1 MIISMTKKLI
11 LRSPLKSILTIIF
24 SISIIIFIG
33 LYINNIKTLET
44 SLRKLSQT
52 IPVTGEICDISGSKT
67 TGLEIDERKGNQII
81 SSQYVVQAKYT
92 IQVVASNINNQ
103 NNISTT
109 LMGCNSID
117 ALPLL
122 YDDNIDFMSGNDSS
136 FLTDDKNNCIVEAEF
151 AKQNNMKVRL
161 HTLIWHKH
169 FPKILANC
177 SKDQIITF
185 LDSYFSYIANRYD
198 TNIFYTIDVLNEI
211 VADINSEEFKQG
223 NVLRNSKW
231 KEKLGDDYYITILK
245 LARQNFPNSNL
256 TYNEYDETNK
266 QKRDKMISIIND
278 IKQEETKT
286 DTILLDSIG
295 LQSHYHEYTTDE
307 EIKAT
312 YTDLSQTRKNLQV
325 SEMDITKINIQN
337 SFASQMA
344 TIFVISAAN
353 VTGLPISATQVVT
366 SSVMG
371 VGTEKTPKGVNWTIT
386 GCIAAAWLITIPAS
400 ALIGAVMF
408 KILILI

>member
-1 MIISMTKKLI
+1 MIISMTRKLI

-44 SLRKLSQT
+44 SLKKLSQT

-151 AKQNNMKVRL
+151 AKQNNIVL
-161 HTLIWHKH
+161 G
-169 FPKILANC
+169 
-177 SKDQIITF
+177 QEITF
-185 LDSYFSYIANRYD
+185 SLSIYKYDSGVYLTDNIDNIKMNVIGIYD
-198 TNIFYTIDVLNEI
+198 YNSATNTSIIVPVKSLARLVKESGNEVFYDSLKFELKDPGKLN
-211 VADINSEEFKQG
+211 EFKQDVKNIGFSNINSQSVQSVAG
-223 NVLRNSKW
+223 NSLIVYDNIYIENASNILDALQMYRLFEIPFIILMFVLYVLVIFLLIK
-231 KEKLGDDYYITILK
+231 
-245 LARQNFPNSNL
+245 
-256 TYNEYDETNK
+256 NK
-266 QKRDKMISIIND
+266 QLEMAISLSLGQSKKAVNFNLFLEIEILSILGCLLGVLALVLITDIEIFSLLMIFFGFLILSILGIMFVIKLLMNFD
-278 IKQEETKT
+278 IMQLLSKT
-286 DTILLDSIG
+286 D
-295 LQSHYHEYTTDE
+295 
-307 EIKAT
+307 
-312 YTDLSQTRKNLQV
+312 
-325 SEMDITKINIQN
+325 
-337 SFASQMA
+337 
-344 TIFVISAAN
+344 
-353 VTGLPISATQVVT
+353 
-366 SSVMG
+366 
-371 VGTEKTPKGVNWTIT
+371 
-386 GCIAAAWLITIPAS
+386 
-400 ALIGAVMF
+400 
-408 KILILI
+408 

>member
-81 SSQYVVQAKYT
+81 FSQYVVQAKYT
-92 IQVVASNINNQ
+92 IQVVANNINNQ

-151 AKQNNMKVRL
+151 AKQNNIVL
-161 HTLIWHKH
+161 G
-169 FPKILANC
+169 
-177 SKDQIITF
+177 QEITF
-185 LDSYFSYIANRYD
+185 SLSIYKYDSGVYLTENIDNIKMNVIGIYD
-198 TNIFYTIDVLNEI
+198 YNSATNTSIIVPVKSLARLVKESGNEVFYDSLKFELKDPGKLN
-211 VADINSEEFKQG
+211 EFKQDVKNIGFSNINSQSVQSVAG
-223 NVLRNSKW
+223 NSLIVYDNIYIENASNILDALQMYRLFEIPFIILMFVLYVLVIFLLIK
-231 KEKLGDDYYITILK
+231 
-245 LARQNFPNSNL
+245 
-256 TYNEYDETNK
+256 NK
-266 QKRDKMISIIND
+266 QLEMAISLSLGQSKKAVNFNLFLEIEILSILGCLLGVLALALITDIEIFSLLMIFFGFLILSILGIMLVIKLLMNFD
-278 IKQEETKT
+278 IMQLLSKT
-286 DTILLDSIG
+286 D
-295 LQSHYHEYTTDE
+295 
-307 EIKAT
+307 
-312 YTDLSQTRKNLQV
+312 
-325 SEMDITKINIQN
+325 
-337 SFASQMA
+337 
-344 TIFVISAAN
+344 
-353 VTGLPISATQVVT
+353 
-366 SSVMG
+366 
-371 VGTEKTPKGVNWTIT
+371 
-386 GCIAAAWLITIPAS
+386 
-400 ALIGAVMF
+400 
-408 KILILI
+408 

>member
-44 SLRKLSQT
+44 SLKKLSQT

-151 AKQNNMKVRL
+151 AKQNNIVL
-161 HTLIWHKH
+161 G
-169 FPKILANC
+169 
-177 SKDQIITF
+177 QEITF
-185 LDSYFSYIANRYD
+185 SLSIYKYDSGVYLTENIDNIKMNVIGIYD
-198 TNIFYTIDVLNEI
+198 YNSATNTSIIVPVKSLARLVKESGNEVFYDSLKFELKDPGKLN
-211 VADINSEEFKQG
+211 EFKQDVKNIGFSNINSQSVQSVAG
-223 NVLRNSKW
+223 NSLIVYDNIYIENASNILDALQMYRLFEIPFIILMFVLYVLVIFLLIK
-231 KEKLGDDYYITILK
+231 
-245 LARQNFPNSNL
+245 
-256 TYNEYDETNK
+256 NK
-266 QKRDKMISIIND
+266 QLEMAISLSLGQSKKAVNFNLFLEIEILSILGCLLGVLALVLITDIEIFSLLMIFFGFLILSILGIMLVIKLLMNFD
-278 IKQEETKT
+278 IMQLLSKT
-286 DTILLDSIG
+286 D
-295 LQSHYHEYTTDE
+295 
-307 EIKAT
+307 
-312 YTDLSQTRKNLQV
+312 
-325 SEMDITKINIQN
+325 
-337 SFASQMA
+337 
-344 TIFVISAAN
+344 
-353 VTGLPISATQVVT
+353 
-366 SSVMG
+366 
-371 VGTEKTPKGVNWTIT
+371 
-386 GCIAAAWLITIPAS
+386 
-400 ALIGAVMF
+400 
-408 KILILI
+408 

>member
-1 MIISMTKKLI
+1 MIISMTRKLI

-151 AKQNNMKVRL
+151 AKQNNIVL
-161 HTLIWHKH
+161 G
-169 FPKILANC
+169 
-177 SKDQIITF
+177 QEITF
-185 LDSYFSYIANRYD
+185 SLSIYKYDSGVYLTDNIDNIKMNVIGIYD
-198 TNIFYTIDVLNEI
+198 YNSATNTSIIVPVKSLARLVKESGNEVFYDSLKFELKDPGKLN
-211 VADINSEEFKQG
+211 EFKQDVKNIGFSNINSQSVQSVAG
-223 NVLRNSKW
+223 NSLIVYDNIYIENASNILDALQMYRLFEIPFIILMFVLYVLVIFLLIK
-231 KEKLGDDYYITILK
+231 
-245 LARQNFPNSNL
+245 
-256 TYNEYDETNK
+256 NK
-266 QKRDKMISIIND
+266 QLEMAISLSLGQSKKAVNFNLFLEIEILSILGCLLGVLALALITDIEIFSLLMIFFGFLILSILGIMLVIKLLMNFD
-278 IKQEETKT
+278 IMQLLSKT
-286 DTILLDSIG
+286 D
-295 LQSHYHEYTTDE
+295 
-307 EIKAT
+307 
-312 YTDLSQTRKNLQV
+312 
-325 SEMDITKINIQN
+325 
-337 SFASQMA
+337 
-344 TIFVISAAN
+344 
-353 VTGLPISATQVVT
+353 
-366 SSVMG
+366 
-371 VGTEKTPKGVNWTIT
+371 
-386 GCIAAAWLITIPAS
+386 
-400 ALIGAVMF
+400 
-408 KILILI
+408 

>member
-81 SSQYVVQAKYT
+81 SSQYIVQAKYT
-92 IQVVASNINNQ
+92 IQVVANNINNQ

-151 AKQNNMKVRL
+151 AKQNNIVL
-161 HTLIWHKH
+161 G
-169 FPKILANC
+169 
-177 SKDQIITF
+177 QEITF
-185 LDSYFSYIANRYD
+185 SLSIYKYDSGVYLTDNIDNVKMNVIGIYD
-198 TNIFYTIDVLNEI
+198 YNSATNTSIIVPVKSLARLVKESGNEVFYDSLKFELKDPGKLN
-211 VADINSEEFKQG
+211 EFKQDVKSIGFSNINSQSVQSVAG
-223 NVLRNSKW
+223 NSLIVYDNIYIENASNILDALQMYRLFEIPFIILMFVLYVLVIFLLIK
-231 KEKLGDDYYITILK
+231 
-245 LARQNFPNSNL
+245 
-256 TYNEYDETNK
+256 NK
-266 QKRDKMISIIND
+266 QLEMAISLSLGQSKKAVNFNLFLEIEILSILGCLLGVLALVLITDIEIFSLLMIFFGFLILSILGIMLVIKLLMNFD
-278 IKQEETKT
+278 IMQLLSKT
-286 DTILLDSIG
+286 D
-295 LQSHYHEYTTDE
+295 
-307 EIKAT
+307 
-312 YTDLSQTRKNLQV
+312 
-325 SEMDITKINIQN
+325 
-337 SFASQMA
+337 
-344 TIFVISAAN
+344 
-353 VTGLPISATQVVT
+353 
-366 SSVMG
+366 
-371 VGTEKTPKGVNWTIT
+371 
-386 GCIAAAWLITIPAS
+386 
-400 ALIGAVMF
+400 
-408 KILILI
+408 

>member
-151 AKQNNMKVRL
+151 AKQNNIVL
-161 HTLIWHKH
+161 G
-169 FPKILANC
+169 
-177 SKDQIITF
+177 QEITF
-185 LDSYFSYIANRYD
+185 SLSIYKYDSGVYLTDNIDNIKMNVIGIYD
-198 TNIFYTIDVLNEI
+198 YNSATNTSIIVPVKSLARLVKESGNEVFYDSLKFELKDPGKLN
-211 VADINSEEFKQG
+211 EFKQDVKNIGFSNINSQSVQSVAG
-223 NVLRNSKW
+223 NSLIVYDNIYIENASNILDALQMYRLFEIPFIILMFVLYVLVIFLLIK
-231 KEKLGDDYYITILK
+231 
-245 LARQNFPNSNL
+245 
-256 TYNEYDETNK
+256 NK
-266 QKRDKMISIIND
+266 QLEMAISLSLGQSKKAVNFNLFLEIEILSILGCLLGVLALALITDIEIFSLLMIFFGFLILSILGIMLVIKLLMNFD
-278 IKQEETKT
+278 IMQLLSKT
-286 DTILLDSIG
+286 D
-295 LQSHYHEYTTDE
+295 
-307 EIKAT
+307 
-312 YTDLSQTRKNLQV
+312 
-325 SEMDITKINIQN
+325 
-337 SFASQMA
+337 
-344 TIFVISAAN
+344 
-353 VTGLPISATQVVT
+353 
-366 SSVMG
+366 
-371 VGTEKTPKGVNWTIT
+371 
-386 GCIAAAWLITIPAS
+386 
-400 ALIGAVMF
+400 
-408 KILILI
+408 

>member
-1 MIISMTKKLI
+1 MIISMTRKLI

-44 SLRKLSQT
+44 SLKKLSQT

-151 AKQNNMKVRL
+151 AKQNNIVL
-161 HTLIWHKH
+161 G
-169 FPKILANC
+169 
-177 SKDQIITF
+177 QEITF
-185 LDSYFSYIANRYD
+185 SLSIYKYDSGVYLTDNIDNIKMNVIGIYD
-198 TNIFYTIDVLNEI
+198 YNSATNTSIIVPAKSLARLVKESGNEVFYDSLKFELKDPGKLN
-211 VADINSEEFKQG
+211 EFKQDVKNIGFSNINSQSVQSVAG
-223 NVLRNSKW
+223 NSLIVYDNIYIENASNILDALQMYRLFEIPFIILMFVLYVLVIFLLIK
-231 KEKLGDDYYITILK
+231 
-245 LARQNFPNSNL
+245 
-256 TYNEYDETNK
+256 NK
-266 QKRDKMISIIND
+266 QLEMAISLSLGQSKKAVNFNLFLEIEILSILGCLLGVLALALITDIEIFSLLMIFFGFLILSILGIMLVIKLLMNFD
-278 IKQEETKT
+278 IMQLLSKT
-286 DTILLDSIG
+286 D
-295 LQSHYHEYTTDE
+295 
-307 EIKAT
+307 
-312 YTDLSQTRKNLQV
+312 
-325 SEMDITKINIQN
+325 
-337 SFASQMA
+337 
-344 TIFVISAAN
+344 
-353 VTGLPISATQVVT
+353 
-366 SSVMG
+366 
-371 VGTEKTPKGVNWTIT
+371 
-386 GCIAAAWLITIPAS
+386 
-400 ALIGAVMF
+400 
-408 KILILI
+408 

>member
-44 SLRKLSQT
+44 SLKKLSQT

-103 NNISTT
+103 NDISTT

-151 AKQNNMKVRL
+151 AKQNNIVL
-161 HTLIWHKH
+161 G
-169 FPKILANC
+169 
-177 SKDQIITF
+177 QEITF
-185 LDSYFSYIANRYD
+185 SLSIYKYDSGVYLTDNIDNIKMNVIGIYD
-198 TNIFYTIDVLNEI
+198 YNSATNTSIIVPVKSLARLVKESGNEVFYDSLKFELKDPGKLN
-211 VADINSEEFKQG
+211 EFKQDVKNIGFSNINSQSVQSVAG
-223 NVLRNSKW
+223 NSLIVYDNIYIENASNILDALQMYRLFEIPFIILMFVLYVLVIFLLIK
-231 KEKLGDDYYITILK
+231 
-245 LARQNFPNSNL
+245 
-256 TYNEYDETNK
+256 NK
-266 QKRDKMISIIND
+266 QLEMAISLSLGQSKKAVNFNLFLEIEILSILGCLLGVLALALITDIEIFSLLMIFFGFLILSILGIMLVIKLLMNFD
-278 IKQEETKT
+278 IMQLLSKT
-286 DTILLDSIG
+286 D
-295 LQSHYHEYTTDE
+295 
-307 EIKAT
+307 
-312 YTDLSQTRKNLQV
+312 
-325 SEMDITKINIQN
+325 
-337 SFASQMA
+337 
-344 TIFVISAAN
+344 
-353 VTGLPISATQVVT
+353 
-366 SSVMG
+366 
-371 VGTEKTPKGVNWTIT
+371 
-386 GCIAAAWLITIPAS
+386 
-400 ALIGAVMF
+400 
-408 KILILI
+408 

>member
-151 AKQNNMKVRL
+151 AKQNNIVL
-161 HTLIWHKH
+161 G
-169 FPKILANC
+169 
-177 SKDQIITF
+177 QEITF
-185 LDSYFSYIANRYD
+185 SLSIYKYDSGVYLTDNIDNIKMNVIGIYD
-198 TNIFYTIDVLNEI
+198 YNSATNTSIIVPVKSLARLLKESGNEVFYDSLKFELKDPGKLN
-211 VADINSEEFKQG
+211 EFKQDVKNIGFSNINSQSVQSVAG
-223 NVLRNSKW
+223 NSLIVYDNIYIENASNILDALQMYRLFEIPFIILMFVLYVLVIFLLIK
-231 KEKLGDDYYITILK
+231 
-245 LARQNFPNSNL
+245 
-256 TYNEYDETNK
+256 NK
-266 QKRDKMISIIND
+266 QLEMAISLSLGQTKKAVNFNLFLEIEILSILGCLLGVLALVLITDIEIFSLLMIFFGFLILSILGIMLVIKLLMNFD
-278 IKQEETKT
+278 IMQLLSKT
-286 DTILLDSIG
+286 D
-295 LQSHYHEYTTDE
+295 
-307 EIKAT
+307 
-312 YTDLSQTRKNLQV
+312 
-325 SEMDITKINIQN
+325 
-337 SFASQMA
+337 
-344 TIFVISAAN
+344 
-353 VTGLPISATQVVT
+353 
-366 SSVMG
+366 
-371 VGTEKTPKGVNWTIT
+371 
-386 GCIAAAWLITIPAS
+386 
-400 ALIGAVMF
+400 
-408 KILILI
+408 

>member
-1 MIISMTKKLI
+1 MIISMTRKLI

-151 AKQNNMKVRL
+151 AKQNNIVL
-161 HTLIWHKH
+161 G
-169 FPKILANC
+169 
-177 SKDQIITF
+177 QEITF
-185 LDSYFSYIANRYD
+185 SLSIYKYDSGVYLTDNIDNIKMNVIGIYD
-198 TNIFYTIDVLNEI
+198 YNSATNTSIIVPVKSLARLVKESGNEVFYDSLKFELKDPGKLN
-211 VADINSEEFKQG
+211 EFKQDVKNIGFSNINSQSVQSVAG
-223 NVLRNSKW
+223 NSLIVYDNIYIENASNILDALQMYRLFEIPFIILMFVLYVLVIFLLIK
-231 KEKLGDDYYITILK
+231 
-245 LARQNFPNSNL
+245 
-256 TYNEYDETNK
+256 NK
-266 QKRDKMISIIND
+266 QLEMAISLSLGQSKKAVNFNLFLEIEILSILGCLLGVLALVLITDIEIFSLLMIFFGFLILSILGIMLVIKLLMNFD
-278 IKQEETKT
+278 IMQLLSKT
-286 DTILLDSIG
+286 D
-295 LQSHYHEYTTDE
+295 
-307 EIKAT
+307 
-312 YTDLSQTRKNLQV
+312 
-325 SEMDITKINIQN
+325 
-337 SFASQMA
+337 
-344 TIFVISAAN
+344 
-353 VTGLPISATQVVT
+353 
-366 SSVMG
+366 
-371 VGTEKTPKGVNWTIT
+371 
-386 GCIAAAWLITIPAS
+386 
-400 ALIGAVMF
+400 
-408 KILILI
+408 

>member
-81 SSQYVVQAKYT
+81 SSQYIVQAKYT
-92 IQVVASNINNQ
+92 IQVVANNINNQ

-151 AKQNNMKVRL
+151 AKQNNIVL
-161 HTLIWHKH
+161 G
-169 FPKILANC
+169 
-177 SKDQIITF
+177 QEITF
-185 LDSYFSYIANRYD
+185 SLSIYKYDSGVYLTDNIDNIKMNVIGIYD
-198 TNIFYTIDVLNEI
+198 YNSATNTSIIVPVKSLARLLKESGNEVFYDSLKFELKDPGKLN
-211 VADINSEEFKQG
+211 EFKQDVKNIGFSNINSQSVQSVAG
-223 NVLRNSKW
+223 NSLIVYDNIYIENASNILDALQMYRLFEIPFIILMFVLYVLVIFLLIK
-231 KEKLGDDYYITILK
+231 
-245 LARQNFPNSNL
+245 
-256 TYNEYDETNK
+256 NK
-266 QKRDKMISIIND
+266 QLEMAISLSLGQTKKAVNFNLFLEIEILSILGCLLGVLALVLITDIEIFSLLMIFFGFLILSILGIMLVIKLLMNFD
-278 IKQEETKT
+278 IMQLLSKT
-286 DTILLDSIG
+286 D
-295 LQSHYHEYTTDE
+295 
-307 EIKAT
+307 
-312 YTDLSQTRKNLQV
+312 
-325 SEMDITKINIQN
+325 
-337 SFASQMA
+337 
-344 TIFVISAAN
+344 
-353 VTGLPISATQVVT
+353 
-366 SSVMG
+366 
-371 VGTEKTPKGVNWTIT
+371 
-386 GCIAAAWLITIPAS
+386 
-400 ALIGAVMF
+400 
-408 KILILI
+408 

>member
-103 NNISTT
+103 NDISTT

-151 AKQNNMKVRL
+151 AKQNNIVL
-161 HTLIWHKH
+161 G
-169 FPKILANC
+169 
-177 SKDQIITF
+177 QEITF
-185 LDSYFSYIANRYD
+185 SLSIYKYDSGVYLTDNIDNIKMNVIGIYD
-198 TNIFYTIDVLNEI
+198 YNSATNTSIIVPVKSLARLVKESGNEVFYDSLKFELKDPGKLN
-211 VADINSEEFKQG
+211 EFKQDVKNIGFSNINSQSVQSVAG
-223 NVLRNSKW
+223 NSLIVYDNIYIENASNILDALQMYRLFEIPFIILMFVLYVLVIFLLIK
-231 KEKLGDDYYITILK
+231 
-245 LARQNFPNSNL
+245 
-256 TYNEYDETNK
+256 NK
-266 QKRDKMISIIND
+266 QLEMAISLSLGQSKKAVNFNLFLEIEILSILGCLLGVLALVLITDIEIFSLLMIFFGFLILSILGIMLVIKLLMNFD
-278 IKQEETKT
+278 IMQLLSKT
-286 DTILLDSIG
+286 D
-295 LQSHYHEYTTDE
+295 
-307 EIKAT
+307 
-312 YTDLSQTRKNLQV
+312 
-325 SEMDITKINIQN
+325 
-337 SFASQMA
+337 
-344 TIFVISAAN
+344 
-353 VTGLPISATQVVT
+353 
-366 SSVMG
+366 
-371 VGTEKTPKGVNWTIT
+371 
-386 GCIAAAWLITIPAS
+386 
-400 ALIGAVMF
+400 
-408 KILILI
+408 

>member
-44 SLRKLSQT
+44 SLKKLSQT

-136 FLTDDKNNCIVEAEF
+136 FLADDKNNCIVEADF
-151 AKQNNMKVRL
+151 AKQNNIVL
-161 HTLIWHKH
+161 G
-169 FPKILANC
+169 
-177 SKDQIITF
+177 QEITF
-185 LDSYFSYIANRYD
+185 SLSIYKYDSGVYLTDNIDNIKMNVIGIYD
-198 TNIFYTIDVLNEI
+198 YNSATNTSIIVPVKSLARLVKESGNEVFYDSLKFELKDPGKLN
-211 VADINSEEFKQG
+211 EFKQDVKNIGFSNINSQSVQSVAG
-223 NVLRNSKW
+223 NSLIVYDNIYIENASNILDALQMYRLFEIPFIILMFVLYVLVIFLLIK
-231 KEKLGDDYYITILK
+231 
-245 LARQNFPNSNL
+245 
-256 TYNEYDETNK
+256 NK
-266 QKRDKMISIIND
+266 QLEMAISLSLGQSKKAVNFNLFLEIEILSILGCLLGVLALALITDIEIFSLLMIFFGFLILSILGIMLVIKLLMNFD
-278 IKQEETKT
+278 IMQLLSKT
-286 DTILLDSIG
+286 D
-295 LQSHYHEYTTDE
+295 
-307 EIKAT
+307 
-312 YTDLSQTRKNLQV
+312 
-325 SEMDITKINIQN
+325 
-337 SFASQMA
+337 
-344 TIFVISAAN
+344 
-353 VTGLPISATQVVT
+353 
-366 SSVMG
+366 
-371 VGTEKTPKGVNWTIT
+371 
-386 GCIAAAWLITIPAS
+386 
-400 ALIGAVMF
+400 
-408 KILILI
+408 

>member
-136 FLTDDKNNCIVEAEF
+136 FLTDDKNNCIVEADF
-151 AKQNNMKVRL
+151 AKQNNIVL
-161 HTLIWHKH
+161 G
-169 FPKILANC
+169 
-177 SKDQIITF
+177 QEITF
-185 LDSYFSYIANRYD
+185 SLSIYKYDSGVYLTDNIDNIKMNVIGIYD
-198 TNIFYTIDVLNEI
+198 YNSATNTSIIVPVKSLARLVKESGNEVFYDSLKFELKDPGKLN
-211 VADINSEEFKQG
+211 EFKQDVKNIGFSNINSQSVQSVAG
-223 NVLRNSKW
+223 NSLIVYDNIYIENASNILDALQMYRLFEIPFIILMFVLYVLVIFLLIK
-231 KEKLGDDYYITILK
+231 
-245 LARQNFPNSNL
+245 
-256 TYNEYDETNK
+256 NK
-266 QKRDKMISIIND
+266 QLEMAISLSLGQSKKAVNFNLFLEIEILSILGCLLGVLALVLITDIEIFSSLMIFFGFLILSILGIMLVIKLLMNFD
-278 IKQEETKT
+278 IMQLLSKT
-286 DTILLDSIG
+286 D
-295 LQSHYHEYTTDE
+295 
-307 EIKAT
+307 
-312 YTDLSQTRKNLQV
+312 
-325 SEMDITKINIQN
+325 
-337 SFASQMA
+337 
-344 TIFVISAAN
+344 
-353 VTGLPISATQVVT
+353 
-366 SSVMG
+366 
-371 VGTEKTPKGVNWTIT
+371 
-386 GCIAAAWLITIPAS
+386 
-400 ALIGAVMF
+400 
-408 KILILI
+408 

>member
-44 SLRKLSQT
+44 SLKKLSQT

-151 AKQNNMKVRL
+151 AKQNNIVL
-161 HTLIWHKH
+161 G
-169 FPKILANC
+169 
-177 SKDQIITF
+177 QEITF
-185 LDSYFSYIANRYD
+185 SLSIYKYDSGVYLTDNIDNVKMNVIGIYD
-198 TNIFYTIDVLNEI
+198 YNSATNTSIIVPVKSLARLVKESGNEVFYDSLKFELKDPGKLN
-211 VADINSEEFKQG
+211 EFKQDVKNIGFSNINSQSVQSVAG
-223 NVLRNSKW
+223 NSLIVYDNIYIENASNILDALQMYRLFEIPFIILMFVLYVLVIFLLIK
-231 KEKLGDDYYITILK
+231 
-245 LARQNFPNSNL
+245 
-256 TYNEYDETNK
+256 NK
-266 QKRDKMISIIND
+266 QLEMAISLSLGQSKKAVNFNLFLEIEILSILGCLLGVLALALITDIEIFSLLMIFFGFLILSILGIMLVIKLLMNFD
-278 IKQEETKT
+278 IMQLLSKT
-286 DTILLDSIG
+286 D
-295 LQSHYHEYTTDE
+295 
-307 EIKAT
+307 
-312 YTDLSQTRKNLQV
+312 
-325 SEMDITKINIQN
+325 
-337 SFASQMA
+337 
-344 TIFVISAAN
+344 
-353 VTGLPISATQVVT
+353 
-366 SSVMG
+366 
-371 VGTEKTPKGVNWTIT
+371 
-386 GCIAAAWLITIPAS
+386 
-400 ALIGAVMF
+400 
-408 KILILI
+408 

>member
-44 SLRKLSQT
+44 SLKKLSQT

-92 IQVVASNINNQ
+92 IQVVANNINNQ

-151 AKQNNMKVRL
+151 AKQNNIVL
-161 HTLIWHKH
+161 G
-169 FPKILANC
+169 
-177 SKDQIITF
+177 QEITF
-185 LDSYFSYIANRYD
+185 SLSIYKYDSGVYLTDNIDNVKMNVIGIYD
-198 TNIFYTIDVLNEI
+198 YNSATNTSIIVPVKSLARLVKESGNEVFYDSLKFELKDPGKLN
-211 VADINSEEFKQG
+211 EFKQDVKNIGFSNINSQSVQSVAG
-223 NVLRNSKW
+223 NSLIVYDNIYIENASNILDALQMYRLFEIPFIILMFVLYVLVIFLLIK
-231 KEKLGDDYYITILK
+231 
-245 LARQNFPNSNL
+245 
-256 TYNEYDETNK
+256 NK
-266 QKRDKMISIIND
+266 QLEMAISLSLGQSKKAVNFNLFLEIEILSILGCLLGVLALVLITDIEIFSLLMIFFGFLILSILGIMLVIKLLMNFD
-278 IKQEETKT
+278 IMQLLSKT
-286 DTILLDSIG
+286 D
-295 LQSHYHEYTTDE
+295 
-307 EIKAT
+307 
-312 YTDLSQTRKNLQV
+312 
-325 SEMDITKINIQN
+325 
-337 SFASQMA
+337 
-344 TIFVISAAN
+344 
-353 VTGLPISATQVVT
+353 
-366 SSVMG
+366 
-371 VGTEKTPKGVNWTIT
+371 
-386 GCIAAAWLITIPAS
+386 
-400 ALIGAVMF
+400 
-408 KILILI
+408 

>member
-52 IPVTGEICDISGSKT
+52 IPVTGEVCDISGSKT

-92 IQVVASNINNQ
+92 IQVVANNINNQ

-151 AKQNNMKVRL
+151 AKQNNIVL
-161 HTLIWHKH
+161 G
-169 FPKILANC
+169 
-177 SKDQIITF
+177 QEITF
-185 LDSYFSYIANRYD
+185 SLSIYKYDSGVYLTDNIDNIKMNVIGIYD
-198 TNIFYTIDVLNEI
+198 YNSATNTSIIVPVKSLARLIKESGNEVFYDSLKFELKDPGKLN
-211 VADINSEEFKQG
+211 EFKQDVKSIGFSNINSQSVQSVAG
-223 NVLRNSKW
+223 NSLIVYDNIYIENASNILDALQMYRLFEIPFIILMFVLYVLVIFLLIK
-231 KEKLGDDYYITILK
+231 
-245 LARQNFPNSNL
+245 
-256 TYNEYDETNK
+256 NK
-266 QKRDKMISIIND
+266 QLEMAISLSLGQSKKAVNFNLFLEIEILSILGCLLGVLALALITDIEIFSLLMIFFGFLILSILGIMLVIKLLMNFD
-278 IKQEETKT
+278 IMQLLSKT
-286 DTILLDSIG
+286 D
-295 LQSHYHEYTTDE
+295 
-307 EIKAT
+307 
-312 YTDLSQTRKNLQV
+312 
-325 SEMDITKINIQN
+325 
-337 SFASQMA
+337 
-344 TIFVISAAN
+344 
-353 VTGLPISATQVVT
+353 
-366 SSVMG
+366 
-371 VGTEKTPKGVNWTIT
+371 
-386 GCIAAAWLITIPAS
+386 
-400 ALIGAVMF
+400 
-408 KILILI
+408 

>member
-81 SSQYVVQAKYT
+81 FSQYVVQAKYT
-92 IQVVASNINNQ
+92 IQVVANNINNQ

-151 AKQNNMKVRL
+151 AKQNNIVL
-161 HTLIWHKH
+161 G
-169 FPKILANC
+169 
-177 SKDQIITF
+177 QEITF
-185 LDSYFSYIANRYD
+185 SLSIYKYDSGVYLTDNIDNIKMNVIGIYD
-198 TNIFYTIDVLNEI
+198 YNSATNTSIIVPVKSLARLVKESGNEVFYDSLKFELKDPGKLN
-211 VADINSEEFKQG
+211 EFKQDVKSIGFSNINSQSVQSVAG
-223 NVLRNSKW
+223 NSLIVYDNIYIENASNILDALQMYRLFEIPFIILMFVLYVLVIFLLIK
-231 KEKLGDDYYITILK
+231 
-245 LARQNFPNSNL
+245 
-256 TYNEYDETNK
+256 NK
-266 QKRDKMISIIND
+266 QLEMAISLSLGQSKKAVNFNLFLEIEILSILGCLLGVLALALITDIEIFSLLMIFFGFLILSILGIMLVIKLLMNFD
-278 IKQEETKT
+278 IMQLLSKT
-286 DTILLDSIG
+286 D
-295 LQSHYHEYTTDE
+295 
-307 EIKAT
+307 
-312 YTDLSQTRKNLQV
+312 
-325 SEMDITKINIQN
+325 
-337 SFASQMA
+337 
-344 TIFVISAAN
+344 
-353 VTGLPISATQVVT
+353 
-366 SSVMG
+366 
-371 VGTEKTPKGVNWTIT
+371 
-386 GCIAAAWLITIPAS
+386 
-400 ALIGAVMF
+400 
-408 KILILI
+408 